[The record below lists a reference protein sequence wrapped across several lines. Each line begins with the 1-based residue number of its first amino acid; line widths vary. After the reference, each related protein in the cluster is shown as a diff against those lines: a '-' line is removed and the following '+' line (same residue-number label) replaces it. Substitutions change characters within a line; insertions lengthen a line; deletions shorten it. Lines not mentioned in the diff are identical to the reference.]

1 MNFYI
6 LLLKYHLYL
15 LILQPTRITNN
26 SNTFADSTFSNVIDP
41 GLMLSNLTTIIS
53 DHLAQFAIP
62 MFDNISGNKCNIY
75 QRNWSKFDHKKIILD
90 YTLVYWEDLLKT
102 DELITDNSTKLYLD
116 KINTLWDTY
125 VPLKRI
131 KTSCL
136 CWKLINYT
144 LTIQP
149 NCI

>member
-26 SNTFADSTFSNVIDP
+26 INTFADSTFSDVIDP

-62 MFDNISGNKCNIY
+62 MFDNISGNKYIY
-75 QRNWSKFDHKKIILD
+75 QRDWSKFDHKKIILD

-102 DELITDNSTKLYLD
+102 DELITDNLD
-116 KINTLWDTY
+116 KINMLWDTY
-125 VPLKRI
+125 VPLKRT

-136 CWKLINYT
+136 CWKLINYI